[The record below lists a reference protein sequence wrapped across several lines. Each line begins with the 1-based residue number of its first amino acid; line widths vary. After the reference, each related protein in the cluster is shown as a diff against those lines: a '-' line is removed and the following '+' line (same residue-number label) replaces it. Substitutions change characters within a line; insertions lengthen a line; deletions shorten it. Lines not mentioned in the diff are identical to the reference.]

1 MRVSISISIVVL
13 LSATVAAQT
22 PCVDTNDNC
31 SSVPRFI
38 RFTGSLVDSAG
49 QPRTGVIGVTFS
61 IYSQAV
67 DGVPLWQEVQN
78 VSLGPQGRYSV
89 LLGLTTIEGLPSEIF
104 NSPGPR
110 WLGVWPQ
117 LEGEKEH
124 SRVILVS
131 VPYALKAADSETLQ
145 GLPASAFL
153 RATST
158 PSTQTNATSAVSGA
172 TAAPSVIINSN
183 ASPNASA
190 VTTAGGVVDS
200 VPKFGSAT
208 SIVGS
213 QISEVNGVVGMKNLA
228 NILFAD
234 RFAGGVPEAVE
245 ACPAAGC
252 VIYAYS
258 PTTNPNLGTIDPG
271 KKAITIYLGPYNY
284 QVTQITL
291 ENDLEIIGMGSGA
304 TMLYSTNGNMPPV
317 VVPQHNDGAAQ
328 HVRLSGFHIFG
339 APGNTSQDG
348 ILLDASGFYNAGV
361 WYSELDDLILTAFSG
376 DAIHLK
382 GTNNG
387 YEGMSQFT
395 EFNRVIVF
403 RPHGAGNGLRVE
415 GAAYELYFNDCE
427 FDGAGAGDGTNI
439 FLGGRPGNPYGVP
452 IDVNFRGLTSQ
463 AAATAVE
470 IDGGW
475 AISFYSPHHEF
486 VWGGYLIQSDLGPVA
501 GVTIS
506 GAGFQTSGSNNG
518 AGYLLNVNTSGASGI
533 RFIHN
538 HIMNPADTVVRAV
551 NGANVVYQD
560 NLFVGNTDLPVT
572 SGITKEITSAGIIN
586 IGSSHTVGL
595 LASVEPISTIQANLG
610 AGESATFYTIQGP
623 VTFVAGGNI
632 HLMGMNSVVVNGS
645 ITFVVSDVGYPSWVP
660 ISQWSAPTAYAVEPS
675 RPVIPFEPPGLPI
688 PRKPGLRDQ
697 FGEEREEFFFF
708 KPDLRAQPWMT
719 ERP

>member
-1 MRVSISISIVVL
+1 MRLSISMSVALL
-13 LSATVAAQT
+13 LSVTVAAQT
-22 PCVDTNDNC
+22 PCGDTKDNC
-31 SSVPRFI
+31 SSVPRVI

-49 QPRTGVIGVTFS
+49 QPRSGVIGVTFS
-61 IYSQAV
+61 IYDQPSE
-67 DGVPLWQEVQN
+67 GTPLWQEVQN
-78 VSLGPQGRYSV
+78 VPLGPQGRYTV
-89 LLGLTTIEGLPSEIF
+89 LLGLTATEGLPLEIF
-104 NSPGPR
+104 DSPGPR

-153 RATST
+153 RAPSA
-158 PSTQTNATSAVSGA
+158 PSTQSNATSAVSGA

-190 VTTAGGVVDS
+190 VTTTGGVVDS

-208 SIVGS
+208 SIVSS

-234 RFAGGVPEAVE
+234 RFPGGVPEAVE

-284 QVTQITL
+284 KVTQITL
-291 ENDLEIIGMGSGA
+291 ENDLEIIGMGSGV
-304 TMLYSTNGNMPPV
+304 TGLYSVNGSMPVV
-317 VVPQHNDGAAQ
+317 VVPQHVDGAAQ

-348 ILLDASGFYNAGV
+348 ILLDGSGFYNAGV
-361 WYSELDDLILTAFSG
+361 WYSEFDDLILTAFNGNS
-376 DAIHLK
+376 IHLK
-382 GTNNG
+382 GTNDG
-387 YEGMSQFT
+387 YYGMTQFT
-395 EFNRVIVF
+395 EFNRVIAF
-403 RPHGAGNGLRVE
+403 RPHGAGNGLRIE
-415 GAAYELYFNDCE
+415 GATYELYFNDCE
-427 FDGAGAGDGTNI
+427 FDGAAAGDGTNI
-439 FLGGRPGNPYGVP
+439 FLGGRPGNPYAVP

-475 AISFYSPHHEF
+475 AISFYRPHHEA
-486 VWGGYLIQSDLGPVA
+486 VWGVYLIQSDLGSVA

-506 GAGFQTSGSNNG
+506 DAGFQASGSNNG
-518 AGYLLNVNTSGASGI
+518 AGYLLNVNTSRASGI
-533 RFIHN
+533 SFIHN
-538 HIMNPADTVVRAV
+538 HIMNPADTVVRAL
-551 NGANVVYQD
+551 NGTNVVYQD
-560 NLFVGNTDLPVT
+560 NLFVGGTNLPVT

-595 LASVEPISTIQANLG
+595 LASVEPISTIQASLG

-632 HLMGMNSVVVNGS
+632 NLMGMNSVVVNGS
-645 ITFVVSDVGYPSWVP
+645 ITFVVSDLGYPFWVP
-660 ISQWSAPTAYAVEPS
+660 ISQWSAPTSYAAEPS
-675 RPVIPFEPPGLPI
+675 RPASPLEAPRLPI
-688 PRKPGLRDQ
+688 PRRPGLR
-697 FGEEREEFFFF
+697 
-708 KPDLRAQPWMT
+708 
-719 ERP
+719 